1 MVLTTKIQ
9 TLQNAFNAIQ
19 IVQYAKMVKLVKNA
33 QKLFFTILHLK
44 HVTVKNRD
52 SFMKLLPQPV
62 KIV

>member
-33 QKLFFTILHLK
+33 QKLFFTIFHLK
-44 HVTVKNRD
+44 YVTVKNRD
-52 SFMKLLPQPV
+52 SFMKFQPQLV
-62 KIV
+62 KIA